1 MRDIYCVEQDFDL
14 ENKVEH
20 ITTFNTIV
28 YKDDLLQSYLKDIG
42 RIKLLKT
49 EEELELGR
57 KTALG
62 DKEAK
67 KKLIRANLRLVV
79 SIAKK
84 FTGQGVLFLDL
95 VQEGSLGLIR
105 AAERYDYKRGFKFST
120 YATWWIKQ
128 TIIRAIANNSKT
140 IRIPVHMAE
149 KIRTYKKVSNYL
161 TKKFDRE
168 PTLEE
173 IAKEMKISTKKVRNI
188 INAMQKDPVSL
199 ETPITE
205 NLTLS
210 DYLEDENSEFPEK
223 RIQKFFLKRDIGK
236 FLQELSD
243 REKKILIERFGI
255 NGEKPKT
262 LEQLGKETGFS
273 KERIRQIEN
282 LAVSKLRHSK
292 QKHKMKEYL
301 N

>member
-14 ENKVEH
+14 ENKDEH

-173 IAKEMKISTKKVRNI
+173 ITKEMKISTKKVRNI

-243 REKKILIERFGI
+243 REQKILIERFGI